1 MGGRNKQSGENKQYR
16 TKFTECLRNINT
28 FLPALH
34 LLFSPLRALTFLFS
48 IFILLLSIPAHYPN
62 INNAPVKLFPSISF
76 PPTDLNTEN
85 LFSFVSNFSHPILFL
100 KNEPSPPPFLY
111 PCSLFALSIIHFR
124 FIFPLYI
131 HTYSLPIFLAR
142 PIYYE
147 VICLSHIISMP
158 LSSTYLPP
166 KSKKVYLI
174 FIPSPKFSQT
184 C

>member
-100 KNEPSPPPFLY
+100 KNEPSPPP
-111 PCSLFALSIIHFR
+111 LF
-124 FIFPLYI
+124 FIPL
-131 HTYSLPIFLAR
+131 LPICPFYNSF
-142 PIYYE
+142 PF
-147 VICLSHIISMP
+147 HFFPFISI
-158 LSSTYLPP
+158 
-166 KSKKVYLI
+166 LI
-174 FIPSPKFSQT
+174 LFPYFSPAPYITK
-184 C
+184 

>member
-1 MGGRNKQSGENKQYR
+1 MEVFWDFLLLEGKDGLKGKIKEYGNEIEKGFFGGRNKQSGENKHYR

-100 KNEPSPPPFLY
+100 KNEPSPPPFFY
-111 PCSLFALSIIHFR
+111 TPA
-124 FIFPLYI
+124 P
-131 HTYSLPIFLAR
+131 
-142 PIYYE
+142 
-147 VICLSHIISMP
+147 
-158 LSSTYLPP
+158 YLPF
-166 KSKKVYLI
+166 L
-174 FIPSPKFSQT
+174 
-184 C
+184 

>member
-1 MGGRNKQSGENKQYR
+1 MGGRNKQSGENKHYR

-100 KNEPSPPPFLY
+100 KNEPSPPFFYTPAPYLPFL
-111 PCSLFALSIIHFR
+111 LFISVSF
-124 FIFPLYI
+124 FPLYI

-166 KSKKVYLI
+166 KS
-174 FIPSPKFSQT
+174 
-184 C
+184 